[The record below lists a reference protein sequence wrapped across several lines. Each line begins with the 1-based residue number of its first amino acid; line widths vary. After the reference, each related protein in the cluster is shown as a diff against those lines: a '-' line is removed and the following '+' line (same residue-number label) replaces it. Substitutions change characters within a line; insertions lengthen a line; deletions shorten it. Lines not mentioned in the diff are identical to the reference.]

1 MTTPKRVSPFQEI
14 DPWSSEDLIAK
25 RRNLPHLE
33 VPGATY
39 FVTFRSIL
47 TLLPV
52 ARDLIVEE
60 IRGCDGKNIE
70 LDAAVAMPDHVHLLF
85 RLFER
90 ENLSRVLK
98 LIKGRSGRRINQVLK
113 RRGKLWIE
121 ESFDRIVRN
130 EAELEEKIEY
140 IRCNPVKRG
149 LVYHPE
155 DYGWLVVKRSVEIK
169 DTQTKVCAPLKT

>member
-1 MTTPKRVSPFQEI
+1 MTTSKRVWPFQEV

-33 VPGATY
+33 VSGATY
-39 FVTFRSIL
+39 FLTFRSIL
-47 TLLPV
+47 MLPPA

-85 RLFER
+85 RLFEP

-113 RRGKLWIE
+113 RRGKLWVE

-140 IRCNPVKRG
+140 IRNNPIKRG
-149 LVYHPE
+149 LVDSSAAYK
-155 DYGWLVVKRSVEIK
+155 WLVVNREV
-169 DTQTKVCAPLKT
+169 